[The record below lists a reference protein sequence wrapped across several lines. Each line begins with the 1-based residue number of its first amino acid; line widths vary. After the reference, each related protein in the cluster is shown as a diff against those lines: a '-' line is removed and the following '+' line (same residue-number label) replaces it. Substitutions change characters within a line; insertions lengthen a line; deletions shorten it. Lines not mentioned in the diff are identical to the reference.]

1 MEIEIEME
9 VEIDFGLEGGGGRRA
24 SSTRGRE
31 TLINCSTICSFALA
45 DSFNNDANTV
55 EYDSSYSTLDYNN
68 MCVCLYVCVC
78 ECKYIYII

>member
-9 VEIDFGLEGGGGRRA
+9 VEIDFGFTGEG
-24 SSTRGRE
+24 SNLTRGRE

-55 EYDSSYSTLDYNN
+55 EYDSSYSTLDYNI
-68 MCVCLYVCVC
+68 YVCVC